1 LVVVVVGA
9 AALVVVVVGAAALVV
24 VVVGATVVVVAA
36 TTLVASY
43 VAGVAAGVQAVEAE
57 IGVPANTMFAVGVTV
72 GNASPMVAP
81 TAAVTF
87 NVMLTVGA
95 VKLVP
100 PSTGPGIVTVTVLP
114 EVAIVGV
121 PPATEPPERVGV
133 PLIVVPVG
141 AVKTFKMSVS
151 LVRVTVWSS
160 SVSVAGTATTPS
172 LMASVYEPPTVTV
185 AGAVLEKL

>member
-1 LVVVVVGA
+1 LVVVVVPDTLVVVVVGGT
-9 AALVVVVVGAAALVV
+9 VVG
-24 VVVGATVVVVAA
+24 TVVVTA

-43 VAGVAAGVQAVEAE
+43 VAGVAAGTQAVDAE
-57 IGVPANTMFAVGVTV
+57 SGVPAKMMFAVGVTV

-100 PSTGPGIVTVTVLP
+100 PSIGPGIVTVTVLP

-151 LVRVTVWSS
+151 LVRVTVWLS

-185 AGAVLEKL
+185 AGAELEKL